1 MFNLWVSICECQSTN
16 AAIADDF
23 LGGGGGCM
31 GPSSADHYNRK
42 WYRTFSSEWGNATSI
57 LIKWCKSKL
66 PECSRSSDAQETWCS
81 YVASSISDS
90 GFLFL
95 FVHICFSGIRL
106 LHWIALSRKLSWIRR
121 VVIGLSRRN
130 AYRKKKLFKKDFFLM
145 ASCIVWQIPFIR
157 LSRPLALLTGFVS
170 CKIQIKRWFLWIRR
184 PVRLCNCSK
193 ALHHV
198 RRQEIT
204 IVICCL
210 DVLYRWFRNLRYDHI
225 WRWQTD

>member
-1 MFNLWVSICECQSTN
+1 MPWSLWSMFNLWVSICEFQSTN

-23 LGGGGGCM
+23 LGGRGGGCM
-31 GPSSADHYNRK
+31 GPSSADRYNRK

-130 AYRKKKLFKKDFFLM
+130 AYRKKTFQKGFLSHGLM
-145 ASCIVWQIPFIR
+145 HS
-157 LSRPLALLTGFVS
+157 LADSFYS
-170 CKIQIKRWFLWIRR
+170 
-184 PVRLCNCSK
+184 S
-193 ALHHV
+193 
-198 RRQEIT
+198 
-204 IVICCL
+204 
-210 DVLYRWFRNLRYDHI
+210 
-225 WRWQTD
+225 

>member
-1 MFNLWVSICECQSTN
+1 
-16 AAIADDF
+16 
-23 LGGGGGCM
+23 
-31 GPSSADHYNRK
+31 
-42 WYRTFSSEWGNATSI
+42 
-57 LIKWCKSKL
+57 
-66 PECSRSSDAQETWCS
+66 
-81 YVASSISDS
+81 
-90 GFLFL
+90 
-95 FVHICFSGIRL
+95 
-106 LHWIALSRKLSWIRR
+106 
-121 VVIGLSRRN
+121 
-130 AYRKKKLFKKDFFLM
+130 M

-184 PVRLCNCSK
+184 PVRPCNCSK

-225 WRWQTD
+225 WFGGDKPIKDNLDKAKFFGPNILKTTLCLALVIMSLLSSTGRDCIVYRDMISQLSLRMALDLFDGEEMLDVVIEENK